1 MGNVVATLYGGL
13 GNQLFQYAAARTVA
27 IRTAVSLI
35 GDITTLKRGGR
46 RAYGLGD
53 FQVRMD
59 VRWLTRDE
67 LRQPGRLQGARHGD
81 IVGGKVHRESGFP
94 FDRRTGALS
103 APVRLEGYFQSEK
116 YFKEAEAS
124 IRSDFTP
131 HEERAGQIG
140 RLATEI
146 LPATQCVSMH
156 VRRGDYLEPA
166 NMKVHG
172 VLGADYYSRALQIVT
187 ERAGPCVVC
196 VFTDDPAWVRANL
209 NLPADTRYVSE
220 HTKDQLEDLILM
232 SRCSHHITANSSF
245 SWWGAWLN
253 PSREKTVVTPRE
265 WFRPSSGLDTRDLRP
280 EGWLQ
285 I

>member
-1 MGNVVATLYGGL
+1 MSNVVATLYGGL
-13 GNQLFQYAAARTVA
+13 GNQMFQYAAARAVA
-27 IRTAVSLI
+27 LRENATLT
-35 GDITTLKRGGR
+35 GDITTLLLMGQRT
-46 RAYGLGD
+46 YGLGD
-53 FQVRMD
+53 FEVSMEVRQ
-59 VRWLTRDE
+59 LTREE
-67 LRQPGRLQGARHGD
+67 LRQPGRLQGLRQGD
-81 IVGGKVHRESGFP
+81 EKEGCVYRETGFP
-94 FDRRTGALS
+94 FDQRVRALR
-103 APVRLEGYFQSEK
+103 APVRLEGYFQSEM
-116 YFKEAEAS
+116 YFSDVESA
-124 IRSDFTP
+124 IRADFTP
-131 HEERAGQIG
+131 RKERASAIDRLSHELIPAG
-140 RLATEI
+140 RS
-146 LPATQCVSMH
+146 VSLH
-156 VRRGDYLEPA
+156 VRRGDYLNPA
-166 NMKVHG
+166 NMKKHG

-265 WFRPSSGLDTRDLRP
+265 WFRPSSGLDTCDLRP